1 MPPLLPQPRKE
12 MRNWGAGQGGGVP
25 PTRGREGESCNGL
38 QGFLLFLRFPY
49 PCSQLTAVPAVSPQY
64 PSSRPPLRVGG
75 QRTEGA
81 ERGPGNPP
89 SPGMYV
95 RREPRLPASAWP
107 TLCDLRQRHVPLWCP
122 ESSTPSPSSPAP
134 IIESQLRKESEAH
147 SHCAC
152 VTHRALSEGLPG
164 VGSLAHFAPGTETG
178 KDSSR
183 NESPGRCGEQAL
195 QVGDRRP

>member
-1 MPPLLPQPRKE
+1 MGQCLPFSHSPGRKCGTGGLGRGEGCHPPE
-12 MRNWGAGQGGGVP
+12 AG
-25 PTRGREGESCNGL
+25 RGRAVMVCRDFFFS
-38 QGFLLFLRFPY
+38 FVFHIPAHS
-49 PCSQLTAVPAVSPQY
+49 SQL
-64 PSSRPPLRVGG
+64 SRQFLHSIHLVGLHSGSVGRG
-75 QRTEGA
+75 QRGQRGA
-81 ERGPGNPP
+81 QETLP

-152 VTHRALSEGLPG
+152 VTHRALSEGLP
-164 VGSLAHFAPGTETG
+164 
-178 KDSSR
+178 
-183 NESPGRCGEQAL
+183 
-195 QVGDRRP
+195 